1 MWSPWAVDQEGGDG
15 GKEGEREETG
25 GKTWEGKI
33 TSGGKTEV
41 EDKGDERQEWIMS
54 RIREER
60 NT

>member
-1 MWSPWAVDQEGGDG
+1 LGCGSRRGGDG

-25 GKTWEGKI
+25 GKTREGK
-33 TSGGKTEV
+33 TRRGGKTEV

-54 RIREER
+54 RIREGL